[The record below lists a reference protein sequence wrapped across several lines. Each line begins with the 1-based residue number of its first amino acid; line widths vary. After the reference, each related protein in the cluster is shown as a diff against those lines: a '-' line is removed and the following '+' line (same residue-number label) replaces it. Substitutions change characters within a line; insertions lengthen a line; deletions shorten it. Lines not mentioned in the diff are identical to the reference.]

1 MKMMKLEDIK
11 KRKGIVV
18 TTGVLLVIVVMIV
31 GVTIY
36 HNNQEEKKI
45 ENEIT
50 QIANIYDE
58 FTNAEQH
65 EDKVDKFEAIL
76 NMYHDYKKRDGS
88 HDEVN
93 KAYDEH
99 IANIRTYFI
108 DEYNKNISENT
119 LQEVDDID
127 DKSQLLTAI
136 EKLKAILEQ
145 MQKEAPIVCV
155 DNEFEDYKSKITEL
169 ITSYTEQ
176 IKAIEET
183 EKKEQE
189 AKKAEA
195 SVKQNKNDENVSSN
209 NKDNSSSESNDN
221 GSGSNG
227 GSSSSTGGNTCALI
241 PNTNICYVRWF
252 WEGTEDNLMYITADK
267 DVYDKNG
274 NYLYN
279 TNDFDIWD

>member
-1 MKMMKLEDIK
+1 MSKLKHIK
-11 KRKGIVV
+11 KRKGIMV
-18 TTGVLLVIVVMIV
+18 TTGVLLVMVAIIV
-31 GVTIY
+31 GIRIY
-36 HNNQEEKKI
+36 HNNQEEKQI
-45 ENEIT
+45 EHEIT
-50 QIANIYDE
+50 QITNIYEE

-65 EDKVDKFEAIL
+65 QDKVDKFEAIL
-76 NMYHDYKKRDGS
+76 NMYHDYKKRDDS

-93 KAYDEH
+93 KAYDDH

-119 LQEVDDID
+119 LQEVD

-183 EKKEQE
+183 EKKEKE
-189 AKKAEA
+189 AKEAETSA
-195 SVKQNKNDENVSSN
+195 KQNKNDASIPSN
-209 NKDNSSSESNDN
+209 NKDNSSNESNNN
-221 GSGSNG
+221 GSGNNG
-227 GSSSSTGGNTCALI
+227 ESSSSTGGNTCALI

-252 WEGTEDNLMYITADK
+252 WEGTEDNLMYITASK

>member
-1 MKMMKLEDIK
+1 MMKLEDIK

-18 TTGVLLVIVVMIV
+18 TTGVLLVIVAIIV

-65 EDKVDKFEAIL
+65 EDKVGKFEAIL

-119 LQEVDDID
+119 LQEVD

-183 EKKEQE
+183 EKKEKE
-189 AKKAEA
+189 AKEAET
-195 SVKQNKNDENVSSN
+195 SEKQNKNNASIPSN
-209 NKDNSSSESNDN
+209 NKDNSSSESYDN

-252 WEGTEDNLMYITADK
+252 WEGTEDNLMYITASK